1 MLITRTSM
9 ISGKTHTLDIA
20 CTEEQLARWQA
31 GEKIQDC
38 MPDVLA
44 PLREF
49 LMTGTTPQEWTAMFG
64 RPPCSPG
71 CRVRRTGRR

>member
-31 GEKIQDC
+31 GVKIQDA
-38 MPDVLA
+38 MPNVSA

-49 LMTGTTPQEWTAMFG
+49 VKSGITPSEWLAMFG
-64 RPPCSPG
+64 KPPRLQRQRRRPS
-71 CRVRRTGRR
+71 

>member
-1 MLITRTSM
+1 MLITRMSM

-31 GEKIQDC
+31 GEKIQYC
-38 MPDVLA
+38 MPDVPA

-49 LMTGTTPQEWTAMFG
+49 LMTGTTPQEWVAMFG
-64 RPPCSPG
+64 KPPRPH
-71 CRVRRTGRR
+71 RQRRRPS

>member
-1 MLITRTSM
+1 M

-31 GEKIQDC
+31 GVKIQDA
-38 MPDVLA
+38 MPNVSA

-49 LMTGTTPQEWTAMFG
+49 VKSGITPSEWTAMFG
-64 RPPCSPG
+64 RLPRALKQSHRKADYGKAP
-71 CRVRRTGRR
+71 T

>member
-1 MLITRTSM
+1 MQITRTSM

-31 GEKIQDC
+31 GEKIQDA
-38 MPDVLA
+38 MPDVPT

-49 LMTGTTPQEWTAMFG
+49 LMTGTTPQEWSAMFG
-64 RPPCSPG
+64 RLP
-71 CRVRRTGRR
+71 